1 MSANPLPLRDV
12 HLPPA
17 PAWWPPAPGWWLAA
31 GAVLLLLAAVL
42 GWRWHRRRRVRQW
55 RAMFAAAEG
64 AADSPPARLA
74 AISVLLRRAG
84 RRLDPAADTLQ
95 GEAWLRFLDGGKG
108 TAFSQ
113 GVGRL
118 LLDGGFRREID
129 ATDYLAARDLA
140 QARFLQLMAGRR

>member
-1 MSANPLPLRDV
+1 MSADSLPLRDV

-17 PAWWPPAPGWWLAA
+17 PAWWPPAPGWWLLAT
-31 GAVLLLLAAVL
+31 AVLLLLAAVL
-42 GWRWHRRRRVRQW
+42 AWRWHRRRRLRQW
-55 RAMFAAAEG
+55 RAMFAAADN
-64 AADSPPARLA
+64 AADPPATRLA

-95 GEAWLRFLDGGKG
+95 GEAWLRFLDGRKG

-113 GVGRL
+113 GAGHL
-118 LLDGGFRREID
+118 LLDGGFRRDID
-129 ATDYLAARDLA
+129 EADYRAARDLA